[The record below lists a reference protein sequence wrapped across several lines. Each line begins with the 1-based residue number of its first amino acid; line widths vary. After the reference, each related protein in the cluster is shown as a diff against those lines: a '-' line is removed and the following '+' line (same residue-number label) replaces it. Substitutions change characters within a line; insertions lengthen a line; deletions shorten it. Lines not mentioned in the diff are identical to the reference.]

1 MENRHLHDDQLFR
14 QLNERLG
21 DYEAPYEAAD
31 WDAMN
36 RSLDQLPKSNRFRWK
51 FSLNNILIV
60 LGITG
65 LSITGY
71 LVGKSSAGVEQQA
84 PIPAAEAAL
93 HTTSSAP
100 AMTVNAPATTTDNN
114 VLNETET
121 VAATTPSV
129 VNTSKKQSPESRSDL
144 RFGDQIDPLKGFVKP
159 THEDPTVISKVDSG
173 KKIEV
178 YYDIEN
184 GKVTPIVVPQ
194 KDNTTDDVTPKDAP
208 VGPASEG
215 RAAFGDDGQ

>member
-36 RSLDQLPKSNRFRWK
+36 RSLDQLPKSNRFQWK

-84 PIPAAEAAL
+84 PLPAAEA
-93 HTTSSAP
+93 
-100 AMTVNAPATTTDNN
+100 
-114 VLNETET
+114 VLNATAEPTVTLNSASTTPNDNVVNEAET
-121 VAATTPSV
+121 VPLTTPTV
-129 VNTSKKQSPESRSDL
+129 VTTAKRQSPESRSDL
-144 RFGDQIDPLKGFVKP
+144 RFGDQIDPVKGFVKP
-159 THEDPTVISKVDSG
+159 TNEDPEVISKVDSG

-178 YYDIEN
+178 FYDIEN
-184 GKVTPIVVPQ
+184 GKVTPIVVPV
-194 KDNTTDDVTPKDAP
+194 KDNAADDVTPKDAP

-215 RAAFGDDGQ
+215 RAAFGDDRQ

>member
-31 WDAMN
+31 WDTMN
-36 RSLDQLPKSNRFRWK
+36 RSLDKLPKSNRFQWK

-93 HTTSSAP
+93 NASSAP
-100 AMTVNAPATTTDNN
+100 AMTVNSTATASDNN
-114 VLNETET
+114 VVNETET
-121 VAATTPSV
+121 VAATTPAV
-129 VNTSKKQSPESRSDL
+129 VNTGKKQSPESGTGL

-159 THEDPTVISKVDSG
+159 THEDPAVISKVDSG

-194 KDNTTDDVTPKDAP
+194 KDNATDDVTPKDAP